1 MSEDIIYATSDFHVV
16 ACLDDDCQSPLTN
29 WEPGFEWDFQVN
41 RYISMTSDNFPGTK
55 HPDYWIFPVYGYAHS
70 DITLSLQPFSC
81 PWDSGVAGVVAVKR
95 PSRGGE
101 WRTRKAFLA
110 YLESL
115 IDTLNDYLL
124 GNCWGY
130 EVIDSS
136 TDESVDSCWGYIG
149 DHDTSGLFESA
160 KASCDHYQ
168 THQPE

>member
-1 MSEDIIYATSDFHVV
+1 MTDIIYKTDDFHVV
-16 ACLDDDCQSPLTN
+16 AIHDDDASNPWTDCDV
-29 WEPGFEWDFQVN
+29 GFEFDLKVN
-41 RYISMTSDNFPGTK
+41 RHIDMTSEDFPGTK
-55 HPDYWIFPVYGYAHS
+55 HPDYWIFPIYGYAHS
-70 DITLSLQPFSC
+70 DIVLALQPFSC
-81 PWDSGVAGVVAVKR
+81 RWDSGVAGIVAVKR

-115 IDTLNDYLL
+115 INTLNDYLS